1 MIFGTEG
8 ATAGIMGTA
17 AVTVSVEGIPLG
29 DQPGPDA
36 DRLVLS
42 GLPFQG
48 RVHIGKKGLLGF
60 DDDNDEPEKESA
72 RERWKRRWKEILR
85 RMKERLPHF

>member
-1 MIFGTEG
+1 
-8 ATAGIMGTA
+8 MGTA
-17 AVTVSVEGIPLG
+17 AVTVSVEGIPLDG
-29 DQPGPDA
+29 QPGPDA
-36 DRLVLS
+36 DKLVLT

-60 DDDNDEPEKESA
+60 DDDDEPEQETT

-85 RMKERLPHF
+85 KMKERLPHF

>member
-8 ATAGIMGTA
+8 ATAGIMGNA
-17 AVTVSVEGIPLG
+17 AVTVSVDGIPFDG
-29 DQPGPDA
+29 DK
-36 DRLVLS
+36 LVLF

-60 DDDNDEPEKESA
+60 DDDDDEPEKESA
-72 RERWKRRWKEILR
+72 RERWKRRWKEVLR
-85 RMKERLPHF
+85 KMKERLPHF